1 MSEDSTQRD
10 IGRLEARMAGLEDWT
25 KSLSKQLDDVSK
37 TLAAINNELSAAKG
51 ASRAV
56 IGIAMM
62 FGGVITWLA
71 NHFSDKALK

>member
-1 MSEDSTQRD
+1 MMPDTTQRD
-10 IGRLEARMAGLEDWT
+10 IGHLEARMEGLEDWA
-25 KSLSKQLDDVSK
+25 KAQSRQLDEVSK
-37 TLAAINNELSAAKG
+37 MLSAINNELAAAKG

-71 NHFSDKALK
+71 NHFADKVLK